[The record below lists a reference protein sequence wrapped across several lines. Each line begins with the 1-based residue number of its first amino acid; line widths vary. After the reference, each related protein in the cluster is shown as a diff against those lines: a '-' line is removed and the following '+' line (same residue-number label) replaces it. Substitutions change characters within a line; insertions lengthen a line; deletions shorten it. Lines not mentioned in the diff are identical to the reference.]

1 MRTLHWHFSEEL
13 VTDWNDGP
21 CPFIIVCIH
30 PESGIHR
37 SSFFFFFEK
46 NVIKFD
52 TDEFAPNIG
61 LQILF
66 QELIMVPQLSYV
78 IIDHCTLF
86 SPIFL
91 GGEALED
98 SKRVM
103 IIFSLLFFILIT
115 HCIWLAP
122 IKKSLYLVR
131 IALKAITWN
140 SHIG

>member
-37 SSFFFFFEK
+37 SSFFFFWEERDQ
-46 NVIKFD
+46 VWYRWICS
-52 TDEFAPNIG
+52 NIG